1 MKEACHLNKALS
13 SFIRREKFPD
23 KGFSSTVARTRI
35 PVSVH
40 LRDEIYIAVKSR
52 HIQQEYI
59 IYEQNEPHTSCNI
72 IMSSKPYRVGQWIPS
87 DQKVL
92 DKWLDNLIT
101 EVKSKSKDKLALLMA
116 LHPPAEDEETAR
128 GENQLAVAHGT
139 EEDLFLHPPVQE
151 L

>member
-23 KGFSSTVARTRI
+23 KGLSSTVARTRI

-92 DKWLDNLIT
+92 DKWL
-101 EVKSKSKDKLALLMA
+101 
-116 LHPPAEDEETAR
+116 
-128 GENQLAVAHGT
+128 
-139 EEDLFLHPPVQE
+139 
-151 L
+151 